1 MRKAINIIA
10 LLVLAATCGVAQKP
24 RVTNAKIQE
33 LPASSGLKAVV
44 DSILQ
49 KQDSPAWIGYSIP
62 STPKERNICC
72 FVSWDAERGRDAANK
87 CCMGCKLESNNG
99 SSFSGTDSNCT
110 QPEPAP
116 YSFVLYRV
124 EQHKVSKVRVYS
136 ADCPLD
142 FSNLPL
148 YWLQNVDPA
157 QSIAVLTDFALSY
170 DKEQEDDSR
179 SKANHAVQAIA
190 LHDNAAADQALEKLL
205 QPDKPEGL
213 RKHVIFWLAIERG
226 KPGLALLRKYV
237 PNDPSDDFRKHGTF
251 AFSQSK
257 EPDAIKDLISM
268 AHNDPSPHVRGQAI
282 FWMAQIGGRKEAQQ
296 ITDAIENDPGN
307 EVKKR
312 AVFAL
317 SQMRDGE
324 GVPMLINVA
333 KTNKNPVVR
342 KEAIR
347 WLGMTNDPRALDYL
361 EQILTK

>member
-10 LLVLAATCGVAQKP
+10 VLVLAATCGLAQKP
-24 RVTNAKIQE
+24 KVTNAKIQE
-33 LPASSGLKAVV
+33 VAVTAGLKPAFDAIV
-44 DSILQ
+44 Q

-62 STPKERNICC
+62 SAPKDRTICC
-72 FVSWDAERGRDAANK
+72 FDWSDGQRRRDSANQ
-87 CCMGCKLESNNG
+87 CCMGCKMESSNE

-124 EQHKVSKVRVYS
+124 EQHKVSKIRVYS

-148 YWLQNVDPA
+148 YWLNNVDPG
-157 QSIAVLTDFALSY
+157 QSIAMLTDFALAN
-170 DKEQEDDSR
+170 DKNLTEYSR
-179 SKANHAVQAIA
+179 SSADHAVQAIA
-190 LHDNAAADQALEKLL
+190 LHDNPAADQALEKLV
-205 QPDKPEGL
+205 QPDRPEEL
-213 RKHVIFWLAIERG
+213 RKKVIFWLAEERG
-226 KPGLALLRKYV
+226 KRGLELMRKYV
-237 PNDPSDDFRKHGTF
+237 LKDPSDSFRKHGTF
-251 AFSQSK
+251 AFSISK
-257 EPDAIKDLISM
+257 EPEAVQDLISM

-296 ITDAIENDPGN
+296 ITDAIENDPET

-317 SQMRDGE
+317 SQMKDGD

-347 WLGMTNDPRALDYL
+347 WLGMTNDPRALDFL